1 ARYKMQMTDG
11 EPDTLRDVSPVRGG
25 AFGNL
30 SQQCEKALGAYS
42 TAMLKKFLNT
52 IKRVKLLVVELLETN
67 FFKKLWLK
75 PLNIKAINMYLVEQ
89 AQLQVLIVV
98 V

>member
-1 ARYKMQMTDG
+1 MQMTDG

-42 TAMLKKFLNT
+42 TQASIEQAK
-52 IKRVKLLVVELLETN
+52 IKRENKTEKEA
-67 FFKKLWLK
+67 K
-75 PLNIKAINMYLVEQ
+75 
-89 AQLQVLIVV
+89 
-98 V
+98 

>member
-1 ARYKMQMTDG
+1 MQMTDG

-42 TAMLKKFLNT
+42 THTFPKF
-52 IKRVKLLVVELLETN
+52 
-67 FFKKLWLK
+67 
-75 PLNIKAINMYLVEQ
+75 
-89 AQLQVLIVV
+89 
-98 V
+98 

>member
-1 ARYKMQMTDG
+1 MQTTDG

-42 TAMLKKFLNT
+42 TLTFLKF
-52 IKRVKLLVVELLETN
+52 
-67 FFKKLWLK
+67 
-75 PLNIKAINMYLVEQ
+75 
-89 AQLQVLIVV
+89 
-98 V
+98 